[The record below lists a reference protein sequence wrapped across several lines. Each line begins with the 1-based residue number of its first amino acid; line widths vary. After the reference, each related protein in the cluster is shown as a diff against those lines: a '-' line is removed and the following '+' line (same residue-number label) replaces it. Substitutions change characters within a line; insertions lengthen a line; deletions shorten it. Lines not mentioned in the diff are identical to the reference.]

1 MPALLSASAVAP
13 SARGLLA
20 LLALSVAGVAQA
32 QTTPAAEGE
41 APAAL
46 ATPSN
51 PFRLSIGG
59 GYAHQFATDVED
71 APGEVSIDR
80 AYASLSSTFGLNE
93 DLSLGVRLAWEG
105 GWYDFDGANPLAIG
119 GVSPWKAVHG
129 IQLGARLNW
138 TLDAQWSVGVGVF
151 GSAAGESDADVG
163 DALTFGG
170 SVSGAWRA
178 NDRFTIGA
186 GILASTQIEEDA
198 LIIPLLIIDWRI
210 TDAIRLSNVTGPEA
224 YPTGAGLELS
234 CTALEGF
241 DFGIGGRWESRR
253 FRLDDE
259 GPAPEGVGE
268 DEGLGLWLRAGIRPT
283 DALRIDLLAGLM
295 LGEELELDDRDG
307 NTIASIELDPSP
319 FVGAFVSF
327 RF

>member
-1 MPALLSASAVAP
+1 MPAFHTAAAPIAATSLAAFLMLPTASA
-13 SARGLLA
+13 
-20 LLALSVAGVAQA
+20 AQSSEGD
-32 QTTPAAEGE
+32 TPA
-41 APAAL
+41 PL
-46 ATPSN
+46 ATPAN
-51 PFRLSIGG
+51 PFSLSLGG
-59 GYAHQFATDVED
+59 GYVHQFSTDVED
-71 APGEVSIDR
+71 GPGDVSIDR
-80 AYASLSSTFGLNE
+80 AFASLSSRYALNE
-93 DLSLGVRLAWEG
+93 SLSLGVRLAWEG
-105 GWYDFDGANPLAIG
+105 GWYDFDESNPLSIG
-119 GVSPWKAVHG
+119 GASPWSSVHG

-138 TLDAQWSVGVGVF
+138 TLDSQWSIGVGVF

-163 DALTFGG
+163 DSLTFGG
-170 SVSGAWRA
+170 SVSAAWRA
-178 NDRFTIGA
+178 NDRFTIGG
-186 GILASTQIEEDA
+186 GILASSQLEDDA
-198 LIIPLLIIDWRI
+198 LIIPLLVIDWRI

-259 GPAPEGVGE
+259 GAAPEGVGE
-268 DEGLGLWLRAGIRPT
+268 DQGLGLWLRAGVRPT
-283 DALRIDLLAGLM
+283 DALRIDLLAGFM

-319 FVGAFVSF
+319 FVGAFLSY